1 MQKSLWIGAVFSF
14 HCFNF
19 ISVKNSLQHIYSH
32 FLLSE
37 ENLREIMDAHEEVS
51 IAKGEILLIE
61 GQIAEAYYIVEKGL
75 VRAFVNGLE
84 GSEITTE
91 FFVENEIVI
100 IPSSLFQKIPSV
112 ENVQAV
118 TDCTLFRMD
127 YEKFQELFHRLEG
140 LREWGRAWFSYQ
152 VFTMKQR
159 SLDMV
164 TETASARYL
173 KLMKEKPQIIQ
184 QAPLKHIATFLGI
197 TDTSLSRIRKEIST
211 K

>member
-19 ISVKNSLQHIYSH
+19 ISVKNSLQDIYSH

-75 VRAFVNGLE
+75 VRSFVNGLE